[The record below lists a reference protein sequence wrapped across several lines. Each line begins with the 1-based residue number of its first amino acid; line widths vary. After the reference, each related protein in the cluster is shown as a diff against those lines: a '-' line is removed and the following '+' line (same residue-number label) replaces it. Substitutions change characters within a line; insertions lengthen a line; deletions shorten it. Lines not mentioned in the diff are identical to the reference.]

1 MTTVLDSWA
10 ALAVVRQEP
19 SATRVLE
26 LAAAAPAL
34 MSWINLGEIAYLEE
48 RRLGRVRAREV
59 VDALASATRTELPDV
74 EMVLSAAHWKARG
87 GLSYADAFA
96 AALASRHDAAL
107 LTGDEE
113 LLALDGHDG
122 LRVIDVRR

>member
-26 LAAAAPAL
+26 LVGAEQAL

-48 RRLGRVRAREV
+48 RRLGHFRAHEI

-74 EMVLSAAHWKARG
+74 GMVLSAAHWKARG